1 MTPPK
6 SFVSYKTVLFF
17 VLGILT
23 FCSGCSDLGYYWQA
37 ASGHLDLLNRK
48 QDIQALLDSP
58 HTPAELKRKLKLV
71 KSVRKFALLQLA
83 IPENE
88 GYSGYVELDRPYVT
102 MVVTAAPKL
111 ELKAH
116 KWCYL
121 FIGCQEYR
129 GYFDEEQARTFAEE
143 LQGQELDVSV
153 SQITAYSTL
162 GWLNKSWMPDYFSDP
177 VLSTFLRRNDA
188 EMIAVLIHEMAHQV
202 VYVSNDTSFNESFA
216 VFVEQEGLRQFLG
229 YADEKAILD
238 KDRAELYQWYLKA
251 RKDRQLFRHLI
262 NSTFEEMEE
271 LFSSELANAEKLR
284 KKQQLFDDLREN
296 YKSLKNEFR
305 VLSYDNWFKKDL
317 NNTHLLV
324 VKRYHSKVDKFE
336 RLFDQHG
343 KDWREFFQVVR
354 ELAQESLK
362 ERNRRLSLLN

>member
-1 MTPPK
+1 M
-6 SFVSYKTVLFF
+6 SYRTVLFF
-17 VLGILT
+17 ALGVLT

-37 ASGHLDLLNRK
+37 ASGHLELLNRK
-48 QDIQALLDSP
+48 QDIQELLDSP

-71 KSVRKFALLQLA
+71 KSVRKFAIQQLA

-102 MVVTAAPKL
+102 MVVTAAPEL
-111 ELKAH
+111 ELNAR
-116 KWCYL
+116 KWCYW

-129 GYFDEEQARTFAEE
+129 GYFDEEQARTYAED
-143 LQGQELDVSV
+143 LRRQELDVSV

-177 VLSTFLRRNDA
+177 VLSTFLRRNDT
-188 EMIAVLIHEMAHQV
+188 ELITVLIHEMAHQV

-229 YADEKAILD
+229 YADDKAILD
-238 KDRAELYQWYLKA
+238 DDRTELYQWYLKA
-251 RKDRQLFRHLI
+251 SKDRHLFRHLI
-262 NSTFEEMEE
+262 NSTFEEMEK

-296 YKSLKNEFR
+296 YLTHKNEFR
-305 VLSYDNWFKKDL
+305 VLSYDNWFKQDL
-317 NNTHLLV
+317 NNTHLLG

-336 RLFDQHG
+336 MLFDQQG
-343 KDWREFFQVVR
+343 KDWRKFFHAVL
-354 ELAQESLK
+354 ELAEASLK

>member
-1 MTPPK
+1 M
-6 SFVSYKTVLFF
+6 SYQTALFLT
-17 VLGILT
+17 LGILT

-48 QDIQALLDSP
+48 QDIQELLDSP
-58 HTPAELKRKLKLV
+58 HTPAELKRKLYLV
-71 KSVRKFALLQLA
+71 KSVRKFAIQQLA

-88 GYSGYVELDRPYVT
+88 GYSGYVELDRPFVT

-129 GYFDEEQARTFAEE
+129 GYFDEGQARTFAEE

-188 EMIAVLIHEMAHQV
+188 QMIAVLIHEMAHQV
-202 VYVSNDTSFNESFA
+202 VYINNDTSFNESFA
-216 VFVEQEGLRQFLG
+216 VFVEQEGLRQFLR

-238 KDRAELYQWYLKA
+238 KDREKLFQWYLKA
-251 RKDRQLFRHLI
+251 SKDRELFRHLI
-262 NSTFEEMEE
+262 NSTFEEMDE

-284 KKQQLFDDLREN
+284 RKQQLFDDLREN

-305 VLSYDNWFKKDL
+305 VPSYDNWFEKDL
-317 NNTHLLV
+317 NNNHLLG
-324 VKRYHSKVDKFE
+324 VKRYHSNVDKFE

-354 ELAQESLK
+354 ELAAESLK

>member
-1 MTPPK
+1 MTPSK
-6 SFVSYKTVLFF
+6 SFVIYRTVLFF
-17 VLGILT
+17 ALGVLT

-37 ASGHLDLLNRK
+37 ASGHLELLNRK
-48 QDIQALLDSP
+48 QDIQELLDSP
-58 HTPAELKRKLKLV
+58 DTPAELKRKLKLL
-71 KSVRKFALLQLA
+71 KSVRKFAIKQLA
-83 IPENE
+83 IPKNE

-102 MVVTAAPKL
+102 MVVTAAPEL
-111 ELKAH
+111 ELNAR
-116 KWCYL
+116 KWCYW

-129 GYFDEEQARTFAEE
+129 GYFDEEQARTYAEE
-143 LQGQELDVSV
+143 LRRQELDVSV

-188 EMIAVLIHEMAHQV
+188 ELITVLIHEMAHQV

-216 VFVEQEGLRQFLG
+216 VFVEEEGFTQFLG
-229 YADEKAILD
+229 YADDKAILD
-238 KDRAELYQWYLKA
+238 DDRTELYQWYLKA

-296 YKSLKNEFR
+296 YKSLKNEFL

-317 NNTHLLV
+317 NNTHLLA
-324 VKRYHSKVDKFE
+324 VKRYHSKVEKFK

-343 KDWREFFQVVR
+343 KNWKEFFQAVR
-354 ELAQESLK
+354 ELAEASLK

>member
-1 MTPPK
+1 M
-6 SFVSYKTVLFF
+6 SYRTVLFF
-17 VLGILT
+17 ALGVLT

-37 ASGHLDLLNRK
+37 ASGHLELLNRK
-48 QDIQALLDSP
+48 QDIQELLDSP

-71 KSVRKFALLQLA
+71 KSVRKFAIQQLA

-102 MVVTAAPKL
+102 TVVTAAPEL
-111 ELKAH
+111 ELIAR
-116 KWCYL
+116 KWCYW

-129 GYFDEEQARTFAEE
+129 GYFDEEQARTYAED
-143 LQGQELDVSV
+143 LRRQELDVSV

-188 EMIAVLIHEMAHQV
+188 ELITVLIHEMAHQV

-229 YADEKAILD
+229 YADDRAILD
-238 KDRAELYQWYLKA
+238 DDRTELYQWYLKA
-251 RKDRQLFRHLI
+251 SKDRHLFRHLI
-262 NSTFEEMEE
+262 NSTFEEMEK

-296 YKSLKNEFR
+296 YLTHKNEFR
-305 VLSYDNWFKKDL
+305 VLSYDNWFKQDL
-317 NNTHLLV
+317 NNTHLLG

-336 RLFDQHG
+336 KLFNQQG
-343 KDWREFFQVVR
+343 KDWGQFFQAVR
-354 ELAQESLK
+354 ELAEASLK

>member
-1 MTPPK
+1 M
-6 SFVSYKTVLFF
+6 SFRTVLFF
-17 VLGILT
+17 AIGVLT

-37 ASGHLDLLNRK
+37 ASGHLELLNRK
-48 QDIQALLDSP
+48 QDIQELLDSP

-71 KSVRKFALLQLA
+71 KSVRKFAIQQLA

-102 MVVTAAPKL
+102 MVVTAAPEL
-111 ELKAH
+111 ELNAR
-116 KWCYL
+116 KWCYW

-129 GYFDEEQARTFAEE
+129 GYFDEEQARTYAEE
-143 LQGQELDVSV
+143 LRRQELDVSV

-188 EMIAVLIHEMAHQV
+188 ELITVLIHEMAHQV

-229 YADEKAILD
+229 YADDKAILD
-238 KDRAELYQWYLKA
+238 DDRIELYQSYLKA
-251 RKDRQLFRHLI
+251 SKDRHLFRHLI
-262 NSTFEEMEE
+262 NSTFEEMEK

-296 YKSLKNEFR
+296 YLTHKNEFR
-305 VLSYDNWFKKDL
+305 VLSYDNWFKQDL
-317 NNTHLLV
+317 NNTHLLG

-336 RLFDQHG
+336 RLFNQQG
-343 KDWREFFQVVR
+343 KDWGQFFQAVR
-354 ELAQESLK
+354 ELAEASLK

>member
-1 MTPPK
+1 
-6 SFVSYKTVLFF
+6 VSYKNVLFF
-17 VLGILT
+17 VLGIFA

-88 GYSGYVELDRPYVT
+88 GYSGYVELDRPFVT

-129 GYFDEEQARTFAEE
+129 GYFDEGQARTFAEE

-153 SQITAYSTL
+153 SKITAYSTL

-188 EMIAVLIHEMAHQV
+188 QMIAVLIHEMAHQV
-202 VYVSNDTSFNESFA
+202 VYVNNDTSFNESFA
-216 VFVEQEGLRQFLG
+216 VFVEQEGLRQFLS

-238 KDRAELYQWYLKA
+238 KDREKLFQWYLKA
-251 RKDRQLFRHLI
+251 SKDRELFRHLI
-262 NSTFEEMEE
+262 NSTFEEMDE

-284 KKQQLFDDLREN
+284 RKQQLFDDLREN
-296 YKSLKNEFR
+296 YKSVKNEFR
-305 VLSYDNWFKKDL
+305 VLSYDNWFEKDL
-317 NNTHLLV
+317 NNNHLLG
-324 VKRYHSKVDKFE
+324 VKRYHSNVDKFE

-354 ELAQESLK
+354 ELAAESLK

>member
-1 MTPPK
+1 M
-6 SFVSYKTVLFF
+6 SYRTILFF
-17 VLGILT
+17 ALGVLT

-37 ASGHLDLLNRK
+37 ASGHLELLNRK
-48 QDIQALLDSP
+48 QDIKELLDSP

-71 KSVRKFALLQLA
+71 KSVRKFAIQQLA

-102 MVVTAAPKL
+102 MVVTAAPEL
-111 ELKAH
+111 ELNAR
-116 KWCYL
+116 KWCYW

-129 GYFDEEQARTFAEE
+129 GYFDEEQARTYGEE
-143 LQGQELDVSV
+143 LRRQELDVSV

-188 EMIAVLIHEMAHQV
+188 ELITVLIHEMAHQV

-229 YADEKAILD
+229 YADDRAILD
-238 KDRAELYQWYLKA
+238 DNRTELYQWYLKA
-251 RKDRQLFRHLI
+251 SKDRHLFRHLI
-262 NSTFEEMEE
+262 NSTFEEMEK

-296 YKSLKNEFR
+296 YLTHKNEFR
-305 VLSYDNWFKKDL
+305 VLSYDNWFKQDL
-317 NNTHLLV
+317 NNTHLLG

-336 RLFDQHG
+336 RLFNQQG
-343 KDWREFFQVVR
+343 KDWGQFFQAVR
-354 ELAQESLK
+354 ELAEASLK

>member
-1 MTPPK
+1 M
-6 SFVSYKTVLFF
+6 SYRTVLFF
-17 VLGILT
+17 ALGVLT
-23 FCSGCSDLGYYWQA
+23 FC
-37 ASGHLDLLNRK
+37 RK
-48 QDIQALLDSP
+48 QDIQELLDSP

-71 KSVRKFALLQLA
+71 KSVRKFAIQQLA

-102 MVVTAAPKL
+102 MVVTAAPEL
-111 ELKAH
+111 ELNAR
-116 KWCYL
+116 KWCYW

-129 GYFDEEQARTFAEE
+129 GYFDEEQARTYAED
-143 LQGQELDVSV
+143 LRRQELDVSV

-317 NNTHLLV
+317 NNTHLLG

-343 KDWREFFQVVR
+343 KDWREFFQAVR
-354 ELAQESLK
+354 ELAEASLK

>member
-1 MTPPK
+1 M
-6 SFVSYKTVLFF
+6 SYKNVLFF
-17 VLGILT
+17 VLGISA

-37 ASGHLDLLNRK
+37 ATGHLDLLNRK

-88 GYSGYVELDRPYVT
+88 GYSGYVELERPFVT

-129 GYFDEEQARTFAEE
+129 GYFDEGQARTFAEE

-177 VLSTFLRRNDA
+177 VHSTFLRRNDA

-202 VYVSNDTSFNESFA
+202 VYINNDTSFNESFA
-216 VFVEQEGLRQFLG
+216 VFVEQEGLRQFLR

-238 KDRAELYQWYLKA
+238 KDREKLFQWYLKA
-251 RKDRQLFRHLI
+251 SKDRELFRHLI
-262 NSTFEEMEE
+262 NSTFEEMDE

-284 KKQQLFDDLREN
+284 RKQQLFDDLREN
-296 YKSLKNEFR
+296 YKSVKNEFR
-305 VLSYDNWFKKDL
+305 VLSYDNWFEKDL
-317 NNTHLLV
+317 NNNHLLG
-324 VKRYHSKVDKFE
+324 VKRYHSNVDKFE

-354 ELAQESLK
+354 ELAAESLK

>member
-1 MTPPK
+1 M
-6 SFVSYKTVLFF
+6 SYQTVIFLA
-17 VLGILT
+17 LGILT

-48 QDIQALLDSP
+48 QDIQELLDSP

-88 GYSGYVELDRPYVT
+88 GYSGYVELDRPFVT

-121 FIGCQEYR
+121 FIGCQESR
-129 GYFDEEQARTFAEE
+129 GYFDEGQARTFAEE

-202 VYVSNDTSFNESFA
+202 VYINNDTSFNESFA
-216 VFVEQEGLRQFLG
+216 VFVEQEGLRQFLR

-238 KDRAELYQWYLKA
+238 KDREKLFQWYLKA
-251 RKDRQLFRHLI
+251 SKDRELFRHLI
-262 NSTFEEMEE
+262 NSTFEEMDE

-284 KKQQLFDDLREN
+284 RKQQLFDDLREN
-296 YKSLKNEFR
+296 YKSVKNEFR
-305 VLSYDNWFKKDL
+305 VLSYDSWFEKDL
-317 NNTHLLV
+317 NNNHLLG
-324 VKRYHSKVDKFE
+324 VKRYHSNVDKFE

-354 ELAQESLK
+354 ELAAESLK